1 MGLFSNL
8 FGEKGKEADSVL
20 DKMKQLADDLDG
32 VKYADEDEKR
42 IMNGQPAP
50 ASADSGSFSAT
61 FTEEA
66 ECGDSW
72 GPVMPSE
79 PNQFNSG
86 LSYQDYF
93 SKVFGEAFPE
103 YQVNREEHKNGK
115 ATIYTFYLAGVKK
128 LVVEVTS
135 CSVYR
140 YKIAKDCRAE
150 GIPHLRYYHDY
161 DGWWNTASYVTRRTA
176 KALGK

>member
-42 IMNGQPAP
+42 IMNGQPAS

-86 LSYQDYF
+86 LKPRDYF
-93 SKVFGEAFPE
+93 
-103 YQVNREEHKNGK
+103 
-115 ATIYTFYLAGVKK
+115 L
-128 LVVEVTS
+128 
-135 CSVYR
+135 
-140 YKIAKDCRAE
+140 KIFNEDFVILFRT
-150 GIPHLRYYHDY
+150 D
-161 DGWWNTASYVTRRTA
+161 RRN
-176 KALGK
+176 LS

>member
-42 IMNGQPAP
+42 IMNGGSAP

-61 FTEEA
+61 FTEDA
-66 ECGDSW
+66 VCGDSW

-86 LSYQDYF
+86 LKPRDYF
-93 SKVFGEAFPE
+93 LKIFNEDFSTYQLEEIKSGWSDVAFNFV
-103 YQVNREEHKNGK
+103 QNGQ
-115 ATIYTFYLAGVKK
+115 KK
-128 LVVEVTS
+128 LVVELMSDGTQ
-135 CSVYR
+135 R
-140 YKIAKDCRAE
+140 YKLRNECRAQ
-150 GIPHLRYYHDY
+150 GIPYLRFYYDH
-161 DGWWNTASYVTRRTA
+161 DGWWNTRSYVTRRVANALTA
-176 KALGK
+176 